1 MPHTSDAADLKA
13 RLTRI
18 KGLLDDLEK
27 ASSESDRQREIVN
40 CLLRELEHR
49 TADNAVYSAM
59 LMTSEDASSETESSG
74 RFRRA

>member
-18 KGLLDDLEK
+18 KRLLDDLEK

-49 TADNAVYSAM
+49 AADNAVYSPM
-59 LMTSEDASSETESSG
+59 LTTSEDDPSQTESSG
-74 RFRRA
+74 LFRRT